1 MFWAFSLPCPW
12 FVRVKCATF
21 MQRCH
26 LCRSN
31 QVDQETENERVMEQ
45 LAERQ
50 AQVQLLQQHGDQ
62 AAEEITVGDSLLLS
76 FVV

>member
-1 MFWAFSLPCPW
+1 
-12 FVRVKCATF
+12 
-21 MQRCH
+21 
-26 LCRSN
+26 
-31 QVDQETENERVMEQ
+31 MEQ

-50 AQVQLLQQHGDQ
+50 AQVQLLEQHGDQ